1 MNILVLNST
10 SLSLSFMLMNADDCW
25 LIYAYRSLSGS
36 LRTAYYCYITT
47 PAPSLTSPASSS
59 PALSLSL
66 LPLSLPSIPL
76 LLLLFRTPASFFHHC
91 AGHTS
96 SLLSFSLSLL
106 TISLLTLLCL
116 FFFFFIPPLFSLQPT
131 ALPHK
136 KPNSPGITKQTLDP
150 INISNRHPL
159 RGLLSA
165 IDASLDNQFESS
177 CLVFRVKGIR
187 NAL

>member
-1 MNILVLNST
+1 
-10 SLSLSFMLMNADDCW
+10 MNADDCW

-116 FFFFFIPPLFSLQPT
+116 FFFFSSLLSSLFNPLHCLIRNRIPPESQSKRSIQSIYQTDTPYGASYQQSMRLWTTNSSLPV
-131 ALPHK
+131 
-136 KPNSPGITKQTLDP
+136 
-150 INISNRHPL
+150 
-159 RGLLSA
+159 
-165 IDASLDNQFESS
+165 S
-177 CLVFRVKGIR
+177 CFV
-187 NAL
+187 

>member
-1 MNILVLNST
+1 
-10 SLSLSFMLMNADDCW
+10 MNADDCW

-59 PALSLSL
+59 PALSLDLSLSL

-96 SLLSFSLSLL
+96 SLLLSFSLSLL

-116 FFFFFIPPLFSLQPT
+116 FFFSSLLSSLFNPLHCLIRNRIPPESQSKRSIQSIYQTDSPYGASYQQSMRLWT
-131 ALPHK
+131 T
-136 KPNSPGITKQTLDP
+136 NS
-150 INISNRHPL
+150 S
-159 RGLLSA
+159 
-165 IDASLDNQFESS
+165 SS

>member
-1 MNILVLNST
+1 
-10 SLSLSFMLMNADDCW
+10 MNADDCW

-59 PALSLSL
+59 PALSLDLSLDLSLSL

-96 SLLSFSLSLL
+96 SLLLSFSLSLL

-116 FFFFFIPPLFSLQPT
+116 FFFFIPPLFSLQPT

-136 KPNSPGITKQTLDP
+136 KPNSPGITKQTLNP
-150 INISNRHPL
+150 INISNRQPL